1 MVKRSIFGAIYVAI
15 IIAGILNGNFIFLL
29 LLLLLS
35 TLGVNEFLMMVNP
48 EPENQSEASISLLL
62 RSLDCIGAALLVVT
76 VWTGY
81 LFIPGIVTYIL
92 YLLIRMCVQLW
103 ITSHNPLYS
112 IAMSMM
118 SQLYVALPIALMSI
132 IFHQFNPGIL
142 LLAFVLVWVNDT
154 FAYLTGCSIGRH
166 KLWERISPKKTW
178 EGFWGGAIMTAI
190 VAGLYGYFQQMPILA
205 MAGLGI
211 TVSVF
216 GTLGD
221 LVESMIKRTVG
232 VKDSGQLI
240 PGHGGILDRIDSI
253 LFVIPSII
261 IYFLT
266 VISIPFR
273 APVIGTPIIPC

>member
-15 IIAGILNGNFIFLL
+15 IIAGILNGNFVFLL

-112 IAMSMM
+112 IGMSLM

-261 IYFLT
+261 IYFLF
-266 VISIPFR
+266 ISLI
-273 APVIGTPIIPC
+273 